1 MRKGNDKFIN
11 VLIVEDEIIS
21 ALYLKNI
28 IEEDNDFEVIDIA
41 VSADMTLASIKRNR
55 PQIIFM
61 DIMIKGAISGAELAL
76 KISTLYDDIKI
87 IFLTAFSDEEMR
99 EYAKDSKAVAYLLK
113 PYISKDIKEA
123 LVLLKELDKSSKQES
138 KDIVKLK
145 YGFSYNL
152 KEKTLMKNTNIIKLT
167 PKESELINILCQNS
181 NIILSKEEIMESM
194 SIRDTSLRTLIY
206 RIKKHLNYDIILN
219 IKKVGYKIVLL

>member
-41 VSADMTLASIKRNR
+41 ASADMTLASIKRNR

-152 KEKTLMKNTNIIKLT
+152 KEKILMKNTNIIKLT

>member
-41 VSADMTLASIKRNR
+41 ASADMTLASIKRNR

>member
-152 KEKTLMKNTNIIKLT
+152 KEKILMKNTNIIKLT